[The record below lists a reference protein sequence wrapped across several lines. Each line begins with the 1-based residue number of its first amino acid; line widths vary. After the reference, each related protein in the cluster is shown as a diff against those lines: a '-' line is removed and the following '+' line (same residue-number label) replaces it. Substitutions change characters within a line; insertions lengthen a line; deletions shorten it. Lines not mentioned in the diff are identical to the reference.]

1 MQLKILPLFFLSAC
15 CAGAQTLPH
24 GAAGLPEDSTRTTT
38 KAPLRERRLGEAT
51 VMGMSEARRTKVAP
65 LTVSVLGLQQLEGTA
80 SSLNGVLQRVAG
92 VTVRATGGVGS
103 ASRISVRGLEGKR
116 MGMFVDEAAMGQM
129 SNFVNIDDIPTDM
142 IERVEIY
149 KGIVPY
155 KLGGSALGGAVNV
168 VTKEYPEHY
177 FDASYEVGSYNT
189 HRFNTIYKH
198 RIPGTHLQWGAGGG
212 WISSD
217 NDYEMTLA
225 TLGNRR
231 IRRNND
237 RFEKLMVGTSL
248 TAKEGWFDE
257 LKSELIGFYTR
268 QGVQGFDND
277 IREAYNH
284 AQSVVWTFNAKRD
297 NFFLQGLDFD
307 WDVAYNLGRYGLKD
321 LAKTRYDWDGNRIP
335 SLSPH
340 GGEANNYP
348 SDGRHVSHDFM
359 SKLNLEY
366 RLNPVHAFNLNLYAT
381 NTVLHPK
388 NEPMD
393 KALGFSANFNSRLS
407 SLITGLSYD
416 LTLLDGHLQ
425 SAFTL
430 KNFWVNSRAKML
442 QNFYISQPV
451 PVRIDQNRWGAS
463 WAVRYSLDHQWML
476 KMAASSE
483 VRVPTSE
490 ELIGNGYSILP
501 SIDLAPERNKALNF
515 GALFHHNNERGGLLE
530 AEVNLFLSQLDD
542 MIRFMPDMIPTMARY
557 RNFGKVRTMGIEG
570 EVKWDALSWLY
581 LYANATLQD
590 LRDRRRFTPGT
601 TVENPTYDKRIP
613 NVPYTM
619 ANFGF
624 ELHCNNLFGGR
635 GQRSRFLLDASYIHE
650 YFYDFEMSKYQSRKI
665 PTSLTFDLGVEHSFG
680 HRRWTLS
687 AKLRNLTDR
696 AVMSEL
702 NRPLPGRNF
711 AVKLRY
717 LLK

>member
-231 IRRNND
+231 IRAVGELIQSQVRTGMSRMERQVRERMTTQDVEAITPNTLINI
-237 RFEKLMVGTSL
+237 RPVTAAIKEFFGTSQLSQFMDQNNPLAGLTHKRRLSALGPGGLSRERASMEVRDVHTSHYGRMCPIESPEGPNIGLIGSLATFGRINPFGFVETPYRVVVDGQVTDETHYL
-248 TAKEGWFDE
+248 TADDE
-257 LKSELIGFYTR
+257 DRHVIAQANVELTADGHFAEDHVLCRVTGGAGARGGRPGRPHGRLPAPDGVGGHLAHPLPRARRRQPRPHGRQHAAPGRAAHPPRRPAGGHGHGAAHRRRRRRRPRGR
-268 QGVQGFDND
+268 QG
-277 IREAYNH
+277 
-284 AQSVVWTFNAKRD
+284 
-297 NFFLQGLDFD
+297 
-307 WDVAYNLGRYGLKD
+307 
-321 LAKTRYDWDGNRIP
+321 
-335 SLSPH
+335 
-340 GGEANNYP
+340 
-348 SDGRHVSHDFM
+348 
-359 SKLNLEY
+359 
-366 RLNPVHAFNLNLYAT
+366 
-381 NTVLHPK
+381 
-388 NEPMD
+388 
-393 KALGFSANFNSRLS
+393 
-407 SLITGLSYD
+407 
-416 LTLLDGHLQ
+416 
-425 SAFTL
+425 
-430 KNFWVNSRAKML
+430 
-442 QNFYISQPV
+442 
-451 PVRIDQNRWGAS
+451 
-463 WAVRYSLDHQWML
+463 
-476 KMAASSE
+476 
-483 VRVPTSE
+483 
-490 ELIGNGYSILP
+490 
-501 SIDLAPERNKALNF
+501 
-515 GALFHHNNERGGLLE
+515 
-530 AEVNLFLSQLDD
+530 
-542 MIRFMPDMIPTMARY
+542 
-557 RNFGKVRTMGIEG
+557 
-570 EVKWDALSWLY
+570 
-581 LYANATLQD
+581 
-590 LRDRRRFTPGT
+590 
-601 TVENPTYDKRIP
+601 
-613 NVPYTM
+613 
-619 ANFGF
+619 
-624 ELHCNNLFGGR
+624 
-635 GQRSRFLLDASYIHE
+635 RSR
-650 YFYDFEMSKYQSRKI
+650 
-665 PTSLTFDLGVEHSFG
+665 
-680 HRRWTLS
+680 HRG
-687 AKLRNLTDR
+687 LR
-696 AVMSEL
+696 
-702 NRPLPGRNF
+702 
-711 AVKLRY
+711 
-717 LLK
+717 